1 MFDRETAEKKAAELI
16 NADYHAEDDELV
28 IVSEETIEKD
38 YGWIFFY
45 QSRKYLET
53 GEFGYILA
61 GNGPVAFE
69 KASGLIHHLGSHA
82 HPHELIRQFE
92 AKRAARQEME

>member
-1 MFDRETAEKKAAELI
+1 MFSREQAEKELTARLNAEF
-16 NADYHAEDDELV
+16 HSDDDSLV
-28 IVSEETIEKD
+28 ILPDLTIEKD

-53 GEFGYILA
+53 GDYRYQLA

-69 KASGLIHHLGSHA
+69 KASGEHHHLGSA
-82 HPHELIRQFE
+82 SPPHDRIREFE
-92 AKRAARQEME
+92 VRTKK